1 MERLRES
8 DQERDKTLDACIKCS
23 ACSAQCPV
31 AAVYPL
37 FPGPKSVGPDME
49 RLRLED
55 VWLDTSIL
63 GYCSNCKTCEVTC
76 PSGVKITEMILS
88 ARRASE
94 AKGRRPFT
102 QHKLRD
108 TMLGRAQYLGIMGTI
123 SPGLANG
130 VLGRSS
136 VRWFMEKSLGISRL
150 APLPKYQSRFKGA
163 QRSDGMMSS
172 TPSKRVVYF
181 PGCFI
186 NYNDSRTG
194 EAVVKVLEHN
204 GYEVIVPPF
213 HCCGV
218 PLQANGNFKGAED
231 NAKKNLELLAPYLRE
246 GLPVIASC
254 TSCGLALKEDYP
266 RVKAEGAER
275 MGRQTYDL
283 FEFLWELHERGELK
297 EDFQEVPR
305 SLGYHTPCHLRAQ
318 GIGTPSV
325 RLLRLIPGIHVDD
338 LDAGCCGLSGSFEF
352 KKEKY
357 QLAMQIGSNL
367 FNRTKEGVTQGK
379 FDSMTTECGGCKV
392 QIEHGSGVK
401 TEHPVWVLLRAYGL
415 ED

>member
-94 AKGRRPFT
+94 AKGRNPST

-150 APLPKYQSRFKGA
+150 APLPKYQPRFKGT
-163 QRSDGMMSS
+163 QRSDNMTSS
-172 TPSKRVVYF
+172 NPSKRVVYF

-186 NYNDSRTG
+186 NFNDSRTG

-283 FEFLWELHERGELK
+283 FEFLWELHERGELN

-325 RLLRLIPGIHVDD
+325 RLLRLIPGIHIDD

-352 KKEKY
+352 KEEKY

-367 FNRTKEGVTQGK
+367 FDRTKEGVAQGK

-401 TEHPVWVLLRAYGL
+401 TEHPVWVLLRAYGIGG
-415 ED
+415 